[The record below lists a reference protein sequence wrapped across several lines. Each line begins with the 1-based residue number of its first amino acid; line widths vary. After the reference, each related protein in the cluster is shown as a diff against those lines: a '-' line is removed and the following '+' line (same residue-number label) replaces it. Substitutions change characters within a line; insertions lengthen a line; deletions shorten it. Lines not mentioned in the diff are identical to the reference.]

1 MFFFRKILSY
11 LYYLYFVLLFIFFSF
26 LLGPII
32 FFGVRG
38 RNKRKR
44 AQKIKIF
51 WSKWMMFLM
60 GIKIKVK
67 GIEDLDM
74 SRNYIICPNHK
85 SDLDIILMYL
95 IFPLD
100 FAFLGKSELLK
111 WPVIRFFFKRGVDI
125 PVYRDSVS
133 KAARCLVQ
141 AKVEIENSISIVIF
155 PEGGWDLSETKLRR
169 FKNGAFQLAIDTG
182 VPLLPVT
189 FKNNYELF
197 TDYTD
202 LSGNSKPG
210 TARIVVHEPIE
221 TRLYSRKDLLHLK
234 SKTFNIIEKELG
246 FGD

>member
-1 MFFFRKILSY
+1 
-11 LYYLYFVLLFIFFSF
+11 
-26 LLGPII
+26 
-32 FFGVRG
+32 
-38 RNKRKR
+38 
-44 AQKIKIF
+44 
-51 WSKWMMFLM
+51 M